1 MQFLPLL
8 LILLAACSAPLP
20 RHVEPG
26 CGCKEL
32 ESDDYFPCEEEV
44 SVVPCVD
51 PCSPL
56 PDPSWGHDNAGDF
69 GTWIPL
75 KSVGEGDSQGFIK
88 DIDIHAFSAVII
100 PYALELER
108 TKRMR
113 FEDTKIY
120 QKDDGEGV
128 RWIRLILSSQAIL
141 DLCESR
147 ELLVDIVEGLL
158 ERLNKDP
165 VILASFAHQP
175 ITASDLEIY
184 LSFESFYVEYDNPTF
199 IAWVSL
205 LDGDVRIF
213 DGVLKDF
220 RKDYWN
226 SRVESYVRSRDYVM
240 ITRKARDELDKKY
253 PMKRKRFSWLYNLD

>member
-1 MQFLPLL
+1 MHFFLLL
-8 LILLAACSAPLP
+8 LIALCGCSAPLP
-20 RHVEPG
+20 PRVDSG

-32 ESDDYFPCEEEV
+32 ETGDYFPCDEEV
-44 SVVPCVD
+44 SAVPVGAVD
-51 PCSPL
+51 LSALPSPE
-56 PDPSWGHDNAGDF
+56 WGHDNAEQS

-75 KSVGEGDSQGFIK
+75 KSVGEDGLIK

-100 PYALELER
+100 PYSMELER

-113 FEDTKIY
+113 FEDSKIY
-120 QKDDGEGV
+120 QEDDGEGV

-141 DLCESR
+141 DLCEAR

-158 ERLNKDP
+158 ERVNKDP

-220 RKDYWN
+220 RKDFWN
-226 SRVESYVRSRDYVM
+226 SRVESYVRARDYVM
-240 ITRKARDELDKKY
+240 ISRKAREELDKKY
-253 PMKRKRFSWLYNLD
+253 PIKRKRFSWLYNL